1 MSTERHSTSL
11 PVVIAGAGLAGFAV
25 AREFRKRDATTPV
38 IMASADEASY
48 YSKPALSN
56 ALKAGAAP
64 AALVLRQ
71 AEAVAEELHI
81 DIWPR
86 SPLECIDPGRR
97 KVQVND
103 REVAYGKLVLA
114 VGADPVAPAVDGDAA
129 GEIHQVNDLADYA
142 RFRMRLEGARHVL
155 IVGAG
160 LVGCEFANDIASTGV
175 RVTCVDLFDYP
186 LARFCPPECGEAVRA
201 SLAAIG
207 VEWRLS
213 SRVRRLDRQGAA
225 LVATLAEGDAIE
237 CDVVLA
243 AVGLRPRVAVAAAA
257 GLKLGRGIT
266 ADACLR
272 TSAEDVFAIG
282 DCSEVNG
289 ELRPFVM
296 PIMAGA
302 RALAIS
308 LGGRATPV
316 DFGHMPVIVKT
327 PACPA
332 VLLPPPQSCEG
343 EWQVDGGPEERRAVF
358 QDATGAVRGFALIG
372 AATRQRQALL
382 RSMAGASDRETPRR
396 GMAIDP

>member
-1 MSTERHSTSL
+1 
-11 PVVIAGAGLAGFAV
+11 
-25 AREFRKRDATTPV
+25 
-38 IMASADEASY
+38 
-48 YSKPALSN
+48 
-56 ALKAGAAP
+56 
-64 AALVLRQ
+64 
-71 AEAVAEELHI
+71 
-81 DIWPR
+81 
-86 SPLECIDPGRR
+86 
-97 KVQVND
+97 
-103 REVAYGKLVLA
+103 
-114 VGADPVAPAVDGDAA
+114 
-129 GEIHQVNDLADYA
+129 
-142 RFRMRLEGARHVL
+142 
-155 IVGAG
+155 
-160 LVGCEFANDIASTGV
+160 
-175 RVTCVDLFDYP
+175 
-186 LARFCPPECGEAVRA
+186 
-201 SLAAIG
+201 
-207 VEWRLS
+207 
-213 SRVRRLDRQGAA
+213 
-225 LVATLAEGDAIE
+225 
-237 CDVVLA
+237 
-243 AVGLRPRVAVAAAA
+243 
-257 GLKLGRGIT
+257 
-266 ADACLR
+266 
-272 TSAEDVFAIG
+272 VFAIG